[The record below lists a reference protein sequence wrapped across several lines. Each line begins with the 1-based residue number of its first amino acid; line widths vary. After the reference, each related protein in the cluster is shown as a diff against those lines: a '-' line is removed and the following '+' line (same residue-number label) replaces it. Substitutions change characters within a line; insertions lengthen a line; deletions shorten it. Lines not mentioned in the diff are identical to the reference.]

1 MPWPAASDAVAAA
14 AESDND
20 DDDDDD
26 DNDLAVDNIP
36 TGWDRR
42 DKEKY
47 PGSLIGW
54 SIHGE

>member
-1 MPWPAASDAVAAA
+1 MNADYTIS
-14 AESDND
+14 AESDN
-20 DDDDDD
+20 DDDDD